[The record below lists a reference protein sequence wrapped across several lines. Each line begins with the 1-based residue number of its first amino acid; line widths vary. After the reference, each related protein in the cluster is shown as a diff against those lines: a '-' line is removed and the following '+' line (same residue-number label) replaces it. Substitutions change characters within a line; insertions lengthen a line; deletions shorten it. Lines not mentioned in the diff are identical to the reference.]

1 MDKKQNYSN
10 NIALNIDVYG
20 LYKQEE
26 LNKPYIID
34 DEKDYSQSKYIFK
47 FMLLIHG
54 LPTDPSLKRTILL
67 MSFPSY
73 QEARQS

>member
-34 DEKDYSQSKYIFK
+34 DEKDYSQSKYI
-47 FMLLIHG
+47 
-54 LPTDPSLKRTILL
+54 
-67 MSFPSY
+67 
-73 QEARQS
+73 